1 MVNVVKVGVETVPT
15 VFEDI
20 ITRMK
25 LSEEQLRAIIREEIA
40 TEQGLKNLHSKH
52 QQTVDSK
59 RVLEMM
65 AKSKGVMQTIKKIDN
80 SQELLALL
88 QAIIDASGVAD
99 KGSVLKA
106 LAKLQG
112 HEKKG

>member
-1 MVNVVKVGVETVPT
+1 VVNVVKVGVETVPT

-25 LSEEQLRAIIREEIA
+25 LTEEQLRSIIREELE
-40 TEQGLKNLHSKH
+40 TEQLKNLHSKH
-52 QQTVDSK
+52 ETTVDSK

-65 AKSKGVMQTIKKIDN
+65 AKSKGIMQLIKKIDN
-80 SQELLALL
+80 TKELASLLEAL
-88 QAIIDASGVAD
+88 IDASGVAD
-99 KGSVLKA
+99 KSAVLQA
-106 LAKLQG
+106 LTKVQG